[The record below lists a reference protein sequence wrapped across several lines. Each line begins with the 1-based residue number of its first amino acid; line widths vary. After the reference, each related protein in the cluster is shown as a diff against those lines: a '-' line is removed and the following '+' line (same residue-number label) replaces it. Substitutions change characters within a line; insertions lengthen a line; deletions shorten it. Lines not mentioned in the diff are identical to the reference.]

1 MTSTAWW
8 SGSAVLLDFESDS
21 PDPKDARAIQ
31 CAAVKIGPGY
41 SMPTTWLVKPER
53 PIPQEA
59 IDVHH
64 IENEYATAHGETRE
78 LALFQIATSLA
89 ADTQDGRPVIAH
101 NGTYDL
107 TLLDREL
114 RRTGLGSL
122 AADHGRVTVRLDGR
136 EVGSFYVI
144 DTIVL
149 DRALDQYRKGPAGGG
164 RNKLEEACRVYGVPM
179 PEGAAHDAAA
189 DALAAGR
196 LAWVMAKRCA
206 MDGDQLRAVY
216 ADRKRPQTLVN
227 DFQSLGTLTLPQLH
241 AWQQRVAKE
250 QMEHLQDYFAEHP
263 ERGVDPADVSTDWPL
278 IPVSA
283 TVDIAL

>member
-1 MTSTAWW
+1 MTAWW
-8 SGSAVLLDFESDS
+8 GGSAVLLDFESDG

-31 CAAVKIGPGY
+31 AAVVEIGPAGICE
-41 SMPTTWLVKPER
+41 MEWLIEPER
-53 PIPQEA
+53 DIPQEA
-59 IDVHH
+59 INVHG
-64 IENEYATAHGETRE
+64 ITTERARAEGVKREVAITQIASILADATAAGV
-78 LALFQIATSLA
+78 
-89 ADTQDGRPVIAH
+89 PVIAH
-101 NGTYDL
+101 NAPYDL
-107 TLLDREL
+107 TLLDREM
-114 RRTGLGSL
+114 RRLGIGSL
-122 AADHGRVTVRLDGR
+122 GTEHGQVTVRIDGAQ
-136 EVGSFYVI
+136 VGAFHVI

-179 PEGAAHDAAA
+179 PEGAAHDASA

-206 MDGDQLRAVY
+206 MDGDQLRAIY